1 MKKWNCVLYPLF
13 FSTVQSGPYPT
24 LLTPCLLLWGQF
36 RPVPPSSYP
45 HRENPINGHWV
56 PVVIPPGTPLPG
68 ISFPIF
74 CTCPFTQDSVGHPPI
89 GTAHFLFSYFLVVSL
104 AFSWVGCS
112 SSHAHW
118 MVSPSSTTP
127 LTAPRSRSALILSAQ
142 NV

>member
-24 LLTPCLLLWGQF
+24 HLTPCPLLWGQF

-45 HRENPINGHWV
+45 HRENPINGHRL
-56 PVVIPPGTPLPG
+56 PVVIPPGTPFLMWFLCFLYLSIHSGQCGP
-68 ISFPIF
+68 SPY
-74 CTCPFTQDSVGHPPI
+74 
-89 GTAHFLFSYFLVVSL
+89 GTAHNLFSYFLVVSL

-112 SSHAHW
+112 SSQAHW